1 MKSRSLK
8 VLVACALLSIL
19 VPAFNCGPFCEIEAG
34 TSESS
39 PCHQDQNRDSGPV
52 CDWDLVSIKK
62 EIEDSRSIL
71 SFPVQVF
78 EHFRMGIEDLVRIS
92 SFSPFQIEFQKI
104 SNSETLTHLSFIR
117 ILI

>member
-34 TSESS
+34 SSESS

-52 CDWDLVSIKK
+52 CDWDLVSVKK

-78 EHFRMGIEDLVRIS
+78 EHFRIGLGDLVRIS
-92 SFSPFQIEFQKI
+92 SFYPFQIEFQKL